1 MIDLFLDGPLIH
13 LIFEAI
19 ELIWAIIKQMLIF
32 FPPKDMNDL
41 KNTIKLI
48 WDSIPKNICEN
59 IIDHMK
65 RRWDLCIKFK
75 GRRLDKELLQK
86 IPKIKKD
93 IKWKI
98 KKQEINGIRV
108 SYNDKFVQK
117 LKKKDIMEKRK
128 KLMEQKQ
135 IEKQAKNRLDKL
147 LKMKPK
153 KYKQISVKER
163 EDIKKDYEK
172 EKARREVYEEEIMD
186 LEKMV
191 PLEYLSVLNTET
203 KEKLIGFCL
212 DRKLL
217 DSFNEDE
224 ETMYQDDE
232 LGEEISLE
240 EDNE

>member
-1 MIDLFLDGPLIH
+1 
-13 LIFEAI
+13 
-19 ELIWAIIKQMLIF
+19 MLIF

-65 RRWDLCIKFK
+65 RRLDLCIKFK

-128 KLMEQKQ
+128 KLIEQKQ

-147 LKMKPK
+147 LKMKPR
-153 KYKQISVKER
+153 KYKQIPVKER

-191 PLEYLSVLNTET
+191 PLEYLSILNSET
-203 KEKLIGFCL
+203 KEKLIGLCL

-217 DSFNEDE
+217 DSFNEDG

-232 LGEEISLE
+232 L
-240 EDNE
+240 